1 MEFRASEAFVRGLT
15 GKEEPASKARLV
27 VSPEPL
33 PNEMKKYGRCIGC
46 AWRFAVWGF
55 LMWVFLRLEFLC
67 TW

>member
-33 PNEMKKYGRCIGC
+33 PNEMKNTEDVLGVPGGLLYGD
-46 AWRFAVWGF
+46 F
-55 LMWVFLRLEFLC
+55 
-67 TW
+67 